1 MEICLRKKHY
11 EFLDF
16 PLGTFLEIGNQIA
29 IFSKDNLEHIII
41 NKNLFGFVY
50 TDLSRFSTRSADVY
64 IMHRNKFKIKLN

>member
-29 IFSKDNLEHIII
+29 IFSK
-41 NKNLFGFVY
+41 
-50 TDLSRFSTRSADVY
+50 S
-64 IMHRNKFKIKLN
+64 